1 MTTNANN
8 GNAANQPSVNDD
20 GAGNAARDAGAGNAA
35 RDAGDAARRYHESTK
50 LSYISLRTKP
60 ALYKTYAGRPELALP
75 ANPPLPEAATLAA
88 VAGMPPTPP
97 EAGQPAPLGLEA
109 AAALLH
115 YSAGLIRRS
124 RLRSAGEVHYRAAA
138 SAGALYPIELYLVC
152 GELPGLPA
160 GVYHFAPARNAL
172 TRLRSGDC
180 RAWLAAAGGVPA
192 AAEAPLS
199 IVCSSVFWRSAW
211 KYRARGYRYCW
222 WDNGTILANLLAAT
236 HALGQPA
243 QLSVGFADAEIDA
256 LLGLDSPGEATTCV
270 VSIGYAGDA
279 NEHPGGSVPES
290 AAPTAAHP
298 AAAPGN
304 AAALPVLDAIPPG
317 DAGDEHRQEYAESS
331 ALHRD
336 SGLATADEVRQWLT
350 AANGPTPPAPSVGP
364 SFRPAD
370 SGASRGSGVSPGSG
384 DWPDSAALGPVIAQ
398 RGSTRRF
405 ARQLI
410 PAAQLSALLQA
421 AAAPIPSDYGGG
433 LTDIYLIVNA
443 VDGLASGAYYYDRAA
458 GRLALLQAGDFREEA
473 GHLCFE
479 QALGADAAA
488 VAFFMTDL
496 EAALA
501 RLGSRGYRAAQLE
514 AGITGGRMYLGSH
527 AMGWGATGMTF
538 YDDAVSA
545 FLSPHAAGKSLMF
558 LVGLGVTDAVNR
570 VRPFRSRIGV
580 LKDSLARGAGGS
592 SGPVPDWIYS

>member
-1 MTTNANN
+1 MTTSANPEN
-8 GNAANQPSVNDD
+8 TANQPGANDD
-20 GAGNAARDAGAGNAA
+20 ADGN
-35 RDAGDAARRYHESTK
+35 AARRYHESTK

-75 ANPPLPEAATLAA
+75 ANPPLPDAATLAA
-88 VAGMPPTPP
+88 VAGAPPLPP
-97 EAGQPAPLGLEA
+97 DSGQPAPLGLEA

-152 GELPGLPA
+152 GELPGLPD
-160 GVYHFAPARNAL
+160 GVYHYAPARNAL

-180 RAWLAAAGGVPA
+180 RPYLAAAGCVPA
-192 AAEAPLS
+192 AADAPLS

-222 WDNGTILANLLAAT
+222 WDNGTILANLLAA
-236 HALGQPA
+236 ANAIGQPA

-270 VSIGYAGDA
+270 VSIGNPDA
-279 NEHPGGSVPES
+279 S
-290 AAPTAAHP
+290 AAG
-298 AAAPGN
+298 PGN
-304 AAALPVLDAIPPG
+304 QAAALPKLDAIPPG

-336 SGLATADEVRQWLT
+336 SGLATADAVRQWLT
-350 AANGPTPPAPSVGP
+350 AANGQTPPASSVVP
-364 SFRPAD
+364 PARSAG
-370 SGASRGSGVSPGSG
+370 SGAPPGSG

-405 ARQLI
+405 ARQPI
-410 PAAQLSALLQA
+410 PAAQLAALLQA
-421 AAAPIPSDYGGG
+421 AAAPIPADYGGG
-433 LTDIYLIVNA
+433 LTDIYLIANA
-443 VDGLASGAYYYDRAA
+443 VDGLAAGAYYYDRAA
-458 GRLALLQAGDFREEA
+458 GRLALLQAGDFRAEA

-479 QALGADAAA
+479 QALGADSSA

-514 AGITGGRMYLGSH
+514 AGLTGGRMYLGSH

-592 SGPVPDWIYS
+592 AGPVPDWIYS

>member
-1 MTTNANN
+1 MTTSANPE
-8 GNAANQPSVNDD
+8 NAANRPGANDD
-20 GAGNAARDAGAGNAA
+20 GAGNAAPADAAGNAPRDAGA
-35 RDAGDAARRYHESTK
+35 AARRYHESTK

-60 ALYKTYAGRPELALP
+60 SLYKTYAGRPELALP

-88 VAGMPPTPP
+88 VAGSPPLPP
-97 EAGQPAPLGLEA
+97 AAGQPAPLGLEA

-160 GVYHFAPARNAL
+160 GVYHYAPARNAL

-180 RAWLAAAGGVPA
+180 RPYLAAAGGVPA
-192 AAEAPLS
+192 AADAPLS

-222 WDNGTILANLLAAT
+222 WDNGTILANLLAAA

-256 LLGLDSPGEATTCV
+256 LLGLDSPGEATTCI
-270 VSIGYAGDA
+270 VSIGRPDEY
-279 NEHPGGSVPES
+279 
-290 AAPTAAHP
+290 AAPPGNQTAAIP
-298 AAAPGN
+298 A
-304 AAALPVLDAIPPG
+304 LEAIPPG
-317 DAGDEHRQEYAESS
+317 DAGDEHRQEYTESS
-331 ALHRD
+331 ALHQD
-336 SGLATADEVRQWLT
+336 SCLATAAAVRQWLT
-350 AANGPTPPAPSVGP
+350 AANGQTPPARS
-364 SFRPAD
+364 AD
-370 SGASRGSGVSPGSG
+370 SGAPPGSG

-405 ARQLI
+405 ARQPI
-410 PAAQLSALLQA
+410 PAAQLSALLHA
-421 AAAPIPSDYGGG
+421 AAAPIPADYGGG
-433 LTDIYLIVNA
+433 LTDIYLIANA
-443 VDGLASGAYYYDRAA
+443 VDGLAAGTYYYDRAA
-458 GRLALLQAGDFREEA
+458 GRLALLQAGDFRAEA

-514 AGITGGRMYLGSH
+514 AGLTGGRMYLGSH
-527 AMGWGATGMTF
+527 SMGWGATGMTF

-592 SGPVPDWIYS
+592 AGPVPDWIYS